1 MQVCVCVCVCIRVY
15 VCARVPCSD
24 FSRSLP
30 SLGIAR
36 PTPMQHLPTPR
47 PVAADKLHKHHMH
60 HKYLP
65 QLTLLEQG
73 MDSDQIHVTLV
84 QGCQYLGRGFRCME
98 HSKHKI
104 QTPLQRHV
112 LSDTNATR
120 EIKCVERVRNLISTS
135 ITYTHNYARHQ
146 SITYTHNY
154 TLA

>member
-1 MQVCVCVCVCIRVY
+1 MCVYAFVFVCMCVRVCRALI
-15 VCARVPCSD
+15 
-24 FSRSLP
+24 SLAP
-30 SLGIAR
+30 SPPWALQD
-36 PTPMQHLPTPR
+36 QHLPTPR

-84 QGCQYLGRGFRCME
+84 QGCQYLGRGFRWME

-120 EIKCVERVRNLISTS
+120 KIKCAEHVRNLISTS